1 MFVVEALLKSPDR
14 NNGNWAAS
22 VAPSRASWMLWCKSL
37 CARDHLEDP

>member
-22 VAPSRASWMLWCKSL
+22 VAPSSTGEGPWR
-37 CARDHLEDP
+37 